1 VGPGGIEESVKAFF
15 RAKAWALLHDPPHKM
30 WALYGTLRLTGR
42 GHEEEALEVWR
53 RLGLNDVFGDPA
65 ECKEI
70 VRRADDMA
78 STSDRWITNFSFAG
92 VREVFEYDQL
102 HNVFNPRLSTPIG
115 QLERRELEEFLGQ
128 LAGKLKRFTDPREA
142 YHALYALYEVGWTA
156 RGLPPSLADTR
167 APTHTLFDHTY
178 ATTLTLNLL
187 WPDGEVGGYAVLVDI
202 PGIQQ
207 VVGAAR
213 KAGDFWAGS
222 WMISAITWL
231 TLWPFAWEF
240 GADVLLKPSPRY
252 NPYYHAMLCAQLG
265 GDDRLWNSFEN
276 LYSSLY
282 PGGLP
287 SFEPRHAVRQPVI
300 PGTACLIL
308 PKERPNG
315 QKLERSSLEKEVRER
330 FEKAFELVL
339 TLASGESAV
348 GEEPYAAFF
357 KLLSGGAPGA
367 ERAPKPVVKLFR
379 IVRDNEPK
387 AFESLLKSRVY
398 VADIGEL
405 YAKWLKTVKGE
416 PGVAGRRWRS

>member
-387 AFESLLKSRVY
+387 AFESLLKPRVY

-416 PGVAGRRWRS
+416 PGAAGRRWRS